1 MHDHRS
7 PEIAEHLVPHHGH
20 AAHPAHPAAERDLG
34 FVLTGGGARGAYQVG
49 VLRWIARHWPD
60 LNAPILTGVSAG
72 AVNTAKLAAH
82 HGTFEQAVDELTEL
96 WKELT
101 PDKVFRVDPGTM
113 LRTAVRWGFR
123 LMSGGAT
130 GPSNVRGFLDT
141 APLRELLEDVLV
153 PVNGRISGIE
163 YNLARGTLKAVAL
176 IATSYST
183 GQTVSFVQGRNVTPW
198 IRPQRRTVLTELT
211 VEHVMASAALPM
223 FFPAVR
229 VGDMWYGDG
238 GVRLAAPLS
247 PALHLGANRILAIS
261 TRYDRTQ
268 VESDAPNVVGYP
280 PPAQVLGVLLN
291 AVFLDLVDQD
301 AVRLERLNHLLEELP
316 PDKREGMRPVDL
328 LVVRPSRDL
337 GRLAAEF
344 EPQLPKAFRFMTRGL
359 GTRET
364 KSPDLLSMLMFQ
376 PDYIARLIEIGEA
389 DAETRR
395 DQIVRLMETETP
407 RAATA

>member
-1 MHDHRS
+1 MHDDRS
-7 PEIAEHLVPHHGH
+7 PEIAEHLVPHPAHG
-20 AAHPAHPAAERDLG
+20 AHSAHPAAERDLG

-72 AVNTAKLAAH
+72 AVNIAKLAAH
-82 HGTFEQAVDELTEL
+82 HGTFRQAVDELTEL

-101 PDKVFRVDPGTM
+101 PARVFRVDAGTM
-113 LRTAVRWGFR
+113 LKTSIRWGFR
-123 LMSGGAT
+123 LMSGGTT

-141 APLRELLEDVLV
+141 TPLRELLEEVLV
-153 PVNGRISGIE
+153 PVNGRISGID

-176 IATSYST
+176 IATSYTT

-198 IRPQRRTVLTELT
+198 IRPQRRTVLTDLT
-211 VEHVMASAALPM
+211 VDHVMASAALPM

-238 GVRLAAPLS
+238 GIRLAAPLS

-280 PPAQVLGVLLN
+280 PPAQVLGMLLN
-291 AVFLDLVDQD
+291 SVFLDLIDQD
-301 AVRLERLNHLLEELP
+301 VLRLERLNSLLDKLP
-316 PDKREGMRPVDL
+316 PDERNGLRPIRIL
-328 LVVRPSRDL
+328 TIRPSRDL
-337 GRLAAEF
+337 AVMAADYELN
-344 EPQLPKAFRFMTRGL
+344 LPWAFRFMTRGL
-359 GTRET
+359 GTQET
-364 KSPDLLSMLMFQ
+364 RAPDVLAMLMFNPAYLQ
-376 PDYIARLIEIGEA
+376 AVMAMGEH
-389 DAETRR
+389 DAEARAHELEAF
-395 DQIVRLMETETP
+395 IEGET
-407 RAATA
+407 AAALA

>member
-1 MHDHRS
+1 
-7 PEIAEHLVPHHGH
+7 
-20 AAHPAHPAAERDLG
+20 
-34 FVLTGGGARGAYQVG
+34 
-49 VLRWIARHWPD
+49 
-60 LNAPILTGVSAG
+60 
-72 AVNTAKLAAH
+72 
-82 HGTFEQAVDELTEL
+82 
-96 WKELT
+96 
-101 PDKVFRVDPGTM
+101 M

-141 APLRELLEDVLV
+141 APLRDLLEEVLV

-280 PPAQVLGVLLN
+280 PPARVLGVLLN

>member
-1 MHDHRS
+1 
-7 PEIAEHLVPHHGH
+7 
-20 AAHPAHPAAERDLG
+20 
-34 FVLTGGGARGAYQVG
+34 
-49 VLRWIARHWPD
+49 
-60 LNAPILTGVSAG
+60 
-72 AVNTAKLAAH
+72 
-82 HGTFEQAVDELTEL
+82 
-96 WKELT
+96 
-101 PDKVFRVDPGTM
+101 
-113 LRTAVRWGFR
+113 
-123 LMSGGAT
+123 
-130 GPSNVRGFLDT
+130 
-141 APLRELLEDVLV
+141 
-153 PVNGRISGIE
+153 
-163 YNLARGTLKAVAL
+163 
-176 IATSYST
+176 
-183 GQTVSFVQGRNVTPW
+183 
-198 IRPQRRTVLTELT
+198 
-211 VEHVMASAALPM
+211 
-223 FFPAVR
+223 
-229 VGDMWYGDG
+229 MWYGDG

-395 DQIVRLMETETP
+395 DQIVRLMETVTP